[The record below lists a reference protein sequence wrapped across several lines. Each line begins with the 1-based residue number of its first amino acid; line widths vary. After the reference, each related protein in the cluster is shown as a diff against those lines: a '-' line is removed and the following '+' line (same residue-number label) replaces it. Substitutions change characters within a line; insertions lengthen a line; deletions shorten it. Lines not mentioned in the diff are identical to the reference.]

1 MARYRK
7 SSFRAGKRAGAK
19 RVRRMMN
26 RIVPMR
32 MRLGYRM

>member
-1 MARYRK
+1 MAYRRK
-7 SSFRAGKRAGAK
+7 SAFRAGKRAGA
-19 RVRRMMN
+19 RATRRLMN